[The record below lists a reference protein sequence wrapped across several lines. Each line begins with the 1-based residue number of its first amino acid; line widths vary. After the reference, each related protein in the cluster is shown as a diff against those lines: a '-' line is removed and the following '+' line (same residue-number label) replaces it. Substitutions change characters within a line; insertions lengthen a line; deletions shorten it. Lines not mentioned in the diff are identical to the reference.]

1 MKFQKMLSK
10 LRQRRV
16 KEGEPEGIV
25 YSYTQNGILFHDAE
39 ELAKFTDSRDD
50 F

>member
-1 MKFQKMLSK
+1 MKFKKLLSR

-16 KEGEPEGIV
+16 KEAEFESIV
-25 YSYTQNGILFHDAE
+25 YSYTQNGILFHNAE
-39 ELAKFTDSRDD
+39 ELAKFTDSSDD